1 MNSNNDYVVVN
12 GHTSHDLP
20 EKGNI
25 NAIRPCSVGWL
36 EYRLNDQEMDHLWKF
51 VENQKEDYKDKL
63 AGNISSSYSIV
74 DEDGWFFNNTLLPML
89 DKYDEV
95 FKNMANDFPTIL
107 VHPLYLHSFWVNF
120 QKQGE
125 FNPLHNHSGVY
136 SFVIWMKIPTEF
148 SEQKK
153 IPFARSN
160 GDTIS
165 NFSFEFINIIGQSE
179 YHPYTMGADK
189 EGMMLFF
196 PAALRHQVY
205 PFYNCDGTRISISGN
220 IALYS
225 EVKL

>member
-1 MNSNNDYVVVN
+1 MNEKEVKAVN
-12 GHTSHDLP
+12 PSTL
-20 EKGNI
+20 
-25 NAIRPCSVGWL
+25 GWL
-36 EYRLNDQEMDHLWKF
+36 EYKLNSQEMDYVWRCIK
-51 VENQKEDYKDKL
+51 NKKEDLRHNL
-63 AGNISSSYSIV
+63 AGHVSNSNVLIDRSDWFYIHVLKPLIGKYEKEWGNIG
-74 DEDGWFFNNTLLPML
+74 DNLPTN
-89 DKYDEV
+89 V
-95 FKNMANDFPTIL
+95 
-107 VHPLYLHSFWVNF
+107 VHPFFLSRWWVNY
-120 QKQGE
+120 QKQHE
-125 FNPLHNHSGVY
+125 FNPLHNHAGIY